1 MLFRL
6 NREALAPRAS
16 SCCQLFQGFDV
27 VSVYSRVVVS
37 KFFPRRLTVCRLTH
51 GLGLVYL
58 SLAVG
63 QVRAERPAVAA
74 SLKEIVVSGSRAEQ
88 EKDDIP
94 ATIEVIGPE
103 QLEADQIRGIR
114 GLVKDLPN
122 VSVKRAPAR
131 FTLAGSGTGREG
143 NAGFNIRGLDGNRV
157 LILTDGIRAP
167 RSYVFSVTS
176 FGRDYVDVTLL
187 KRVEIVKG
195 PASALYGSDGLAGLV
210 NFITREPQDYLKD
223 GKTIGDKTTGG
234 TAAASY
240 SGEDKGF
247 GLSATLAG
255 RASDTVQWL
264 LSASVLGSRALGN
277 RGSNDAANVDRTT
290 PNPQRD
296 RGRALLGKVIVT
308 PNATQRHAVTLEHVG
323 KRSAYDLLTAIA
335 KPPLSAAS
343 TLRSDSFATLNR
355 DRVTWDAR
363 YQLDSALADRLH
375 TVVSWQK
382 ADSREYT
389 FEDRNTAA
397 DRVRDVT
404 YAEKTLQLGVQADKL
419 IRAAPGGT
427 WAQKITYGAD
437 HVSADIE
444 NLNNGLTPPA
454 GETFPLKRFPD
465 TRETSAALYLQNEFI
480 SEALSVTPALRYDS
494 YRIKASQAGFSPP
507 SAMPAASLAGS
518 AVSPKL
524 GAVWRASRA
533 WSAFGNLAS
542 GFRAPN
548 ASQVN
553 AFFENPTQFYRTI
566 PNANLKPEKSRSI
579 ELGVRA
585 RYSAL
590 QLDVAAFAGRYTNLI
605 VDAQQVGGA
614 GVVGNP
620 TVFQSINV
628 GNATVHGFE
637 VKGRYDWGRFAGGTL
652 STPFAYGMATGKDK
666 ATGKPL
672 SSIDPAKLT
681 AGLALGTSA
690 YDLRLDVS
698 HHAAKTGGDFDSAG
712 LVRPPASQFEIP
724 SATTLDVSGQW
735 RIRKDLRLN
744 LALNNVTNK
753 KYWSWSDVR
762 GLSSASTVTDSY
774 TQPGRNLAVSL
785 VADF

>member
-1 MLFRL
+1 MAPSRLFSGSFFAVSNAFALTRL
-6 NREALAPRAS
+6 ACGLTLAYA
-16 SCCQLFQGFDV
+16 
-27 VSVYSRVVVS
+27 
-37 KFFPRRLTVCRLTH
+37 
-51 GLGLVYL
+51 
-58 SLAVG
+58 SLAAA
-63 QVRAERPAVAA
+63 QAQTVRPTVVA
-74 SLKEIVVSGSRAEQ
+74 SLKEMVVSGSRAEQ
-88 EKDDIP
+88 DKDDIP
-94 ATIEVIGPE
+94 ATIEVIGAE
-103 QLEADQIRGIR
+103 QLEAGQIRDIR

-167 RSYVFSVTS
+167 RSYVFNVTS

-210 NFITREPQDYLKD
+210 NFITREPQDYLKG
-223 GKTIGDKTTGG
+223 GKTIGG

-240 SGEDKGF
+240 SGEDKGI
-247 GLSATLAG
+247 GLSATVAG
-255 RASDTVQWL
+255 QASDTVQWL
-264 LSASVLGSRALGN
+264 LSANVSGAKALEN

-290 PNPQRD
+290 PNPQQD
-296 RGRALLGKVIVT
+296 RGRGLLGKVIVT
-308 PNATQRHAVTLEHVG
+308 PSAAQRHTVTLEHVE
-323 KRSAYDLLTAIA
+323 KRSAYDLLTAVS
-335 KPPLSAAS
+335 KPPLVAAS

-363 YQLDSALADRLH
+363 YQVDAAFADRLQ

-389 FEDRNTAA
+389 FEDRNTSA

-404 YAEKTLQLGVQADKL
+404 YFEKTLQLGVQADKL

-427 WAQKITYGAD
+427 WSQKITYGAD
-437 HVSADIE
+437 TTRADIE
-444 NLNNGLTPPA
+444 NLNNGVTPPA

-465 TRETSAALYLQNEFI
+465 TVETSAALYVQDEFI
-480 SEALSVTPALRYDS
+480 SDAWSITPALRYDS

-507 SAMPAASLAGS
+507 SGTPAASLAGS

-524 GAVWRASRA
+524 EAVWRASPV
-533 WSAFGNLAS
+533 WSVFGNLAS

-566 PNANLKPEKSRSI
+566 PNPNLKPEKSRNL
-579 ELGVRA
+579 ELGARA

-590 QLDVAAFAGRYTNLI
+590 QLDVAAFTGRYKDLI
-605 VDAQQVGGA
+605 VDSQQVGGA

-620 TVFQSINV
+620 TVFQSVNV
-628 GNATVHGFE
+628 GNATVQGFE
-637 VKGRYDWGRFAGGTL
+637 VKGSYQWGRFANGLL
-652 STPFAYGMATGKDK
+652 STPFTFGMAKGKDK
-666 ATGKPL
+666 TTGKPL
-672 SSIDPAKLT
+672 NSIDPAKLT
-681 AGLALGTSA
+681 AGVAYSSGP
-690 YDLRLDVS
+690 YDLRLDAS
-698 HHAAKTGGDFDSAG
+698 HHAAKKSSDIDSAG
-712 LVRPPASQFEIP
+712 LVTPPAQQFEIP
-724 SATTLDVSGQW
+724 SATTLDLSGQW

-744 LALNNVTNK
+744 LALNNLTNK
-753 KYWSWSDVR
+753 KYWNWSDVR

>member
-1 MLFRL
+1 VV
-6 NREALAPRAS
+6 S
-16 SCCQLFQGFDV
+16 SCFF
-27 VSVYSRVVVS
+27 SRSPVVVS
-37 KFFPRRLTVCRLTH
+37 NAFAATRLAC
-51 GLGLVYL
+51 GLALAYV
-58 SLAVG
+58 SLASA
-63 QVRAERPAVAA
+63 QAQAVPPGAVA
-74 SLKEIVVSGSRAEQ
+74 SLKEMVVSGSRADQ
-88 EKDDIP
+88 DSDDIP
-94 ATIEVIGPE
+94 ATIEVIGAE
-103 QLEADQIRGIR
+103 QLEAGQIRDIR

-157 LILTDGIRAP
+157 LILTDGLRAP
-167 RSYVFSVTS
+167 RSYVFNVTS

-223 GKTIGDKTTGG
+223 GKTIGDKTIGG

-247 GLSATLAG
+247 GLSATVAG
-255 RASDTVQWL
+255 QGSDTVQWL
-264 LSASVLGSRALGN
+264 LSANVSAARALDN

-290 PNPQRD
+290 PNPQQD
-296 RGRALLGKVIVT
+296 RGRGLLGKVIVT
-308 PNATQRHAVTLEHVG
+308 PSSTQRHALTLEHVE
-323 KRSAYDLLTAIA
+323 KRSAYELLTAVS
-335 KPPLSAAS
+335 KPPLVATS
-343 TLRSDSFATLNR
+343 TLYSDSFATLNR

-363 YQLDSALADRLH
+363 YQIDAALADRLQ

-437 HVSADIE
+437 TTRADIE
-444 NLNNGLTPPA
+444 NLNNGVTPPA

-465 TRETSAALYLQNEFI
+465 TRETSAALYLQSEFI
-480 SEALSVTPALRYDS
+480 SDALSITPALRYDS
-494 YRIKASQAGFSPP
+494 YRIQASQAGFSPP
-507 SAMPAASLAGS
+507 SATPAASLSGS

-524 GAVWRASRA
+524 GAVWRASA
-533 WSAFGNLAS
+533 VWSVFGNLAS

-553 AFFENPTQFYRTI
+553 AFFESPIQFYRTI
-566 PNANLKPEKSRSI
+566 PNPNLKPETSRNL
-579 ELGVRA
+579 ELGARA

-590 QLDVAAFAGRYTNLI
+590 QLDVAAFTGRYKDLI
-605 VDAQQVGGA
+605 VDSQQVGGA
-614 GVVGNP
+614 GVVSNP
-620 TVFQSINV
+620 TVFQSVNV
-628 GNATVHGFE
+628 GNATVYGFE
-637 VKGRYDWGRFAGGTL
+637 VKGRYNWGRFANGVVT
-652 STPFAYGMATGKDK
+652 TPFTFGMAKGKDK
-666 ATGKPL
+666 ATSKPL
-672 SSIDPAKLT
+672 NSIDPAKLT
-681 AGLALGTSA
+681 AGVAYSTGP
-690 YDLRLDVS
+690 YDLRLDAS
-698 HHAAKTGGDFDSAG
+698 HHAAKKGSDIDSAG
-712 LVRPPASQFEIP
+712 LVTAPAQQFEIP
-724 SATTLDVSGQW
+724 SATTLDLSGQW

-744 LALNNVTNK
+744 LALNNLTNK
-753 KYWSWSDVR
+753 KYWNWSDVR
-762 GLSSASTVTDSY
+762 GLSSASTITDSY

>member
-1 MLFRL
+1 MAANAFAATRL
-6 NREALAPRAS
+6 ACGLA
-16 SCCQLFQGFDV
+16 
-27 VSVYSRVVVS
+27 
-37 KFFPRRLTVCRLTH
+37 
-51 GLGLVYL
+51 LVYA
-58 SLAVG
+58 SLASAQAQSV
-63 QVRAERPAVAA
+63 QPAVVA
-74 SLKEIVVSGSRAEQ
+74 SLKEMVVSGSRAAQ
-88 EKDDIP
+88 DSDDIA
-94 ATIEVIGPE
+94 ATIEVIGAE
-103 QLEADQIRGIR
+103 QLEAGQIRDIR

-167 RSYVFSVTS
+167 RSYVFNVTS

-195 PASALYGSDGLAGLV
+195 PASALYGSDGMAGLV

-223 GKTIGDKTTGG
+223 GKTFGG

-240 SGEDKGF
+240 SGEDKGS
-247 GLSATLAG
+247 GLSATVAG
-255 RASDTVQWL
+255 QGSDTVQWL
-264 LSASVLGSRALGN
+264 LSANVSAAKALDN

-290 PNPQRD
+290 PNPQQD
-296 RGRALLGKVIVT
+296 RGRGLLGKVIVT
-308 PNATQRHAVTLEHVG
+308 PSATQRHALTLEHVE
-323 KRSAYDLLTAIA
+323 KRSAYELLTAVS
-335 KPPLSAAS
+335 KPPLVATS
-343 TLRSDSFATLNR
+343 TLYSDSFATLNR

-363 YQLDSALADRLH
+363 YQIDAALADRLQ

-397 DRVRDVT
+397 DRLRDVT

-419 IRAAPGGT
+419 SRAAPGGT
-427 WAQKITYGAD
+427 WSQKITYGAD
-437 HVSADIE
+437 TTRADIE
-444 NLNNGLTPPA
+444 NLNNGVTPPA

-465 TRETSAALYLQNEFI
+465 TRETSAALYLQSEFI
-480 SEALSVTPALRYDS
+480 SDALSITPALRYDS
-494 YRIKASQAGFSPP
+494 YRIRASQAGFSPP
-507 SAMPAASLAGS
+507 SSKPAASLEGS

-524 GAVWRASRA
+524 GALWRASPV
-533 WSAFGNLAS
+533 WSVFGNLAS

-553 AFFENPTQFYRTI
+553 AFFESAIQFYRTI
-566 PNANLKPEKSRSI
+566 PNPNLKPEKSRNL
-579 ELGVRA
+579 ELGARA

-590 QLDVAAFAGRYTNLI
+590 QLDIAAFTGRYKDLI
-605 VDAQQVGGA
+605 VDSQQVGGT
-614 GVVGNP
+614 GVVSNP
-620 TVFQSINV
+620 TVFQSVNV
-628 GNATVHGFE
+628 GNAVVHGFE
-637 VKGRYDWGRFAGGTL
+637 VKGSYNWGRFAHGVLT
-652 STPFAYGMATGKDK
+652 TPFTFGMAKGKDK

-681 AGLALGTSA
+681 AGVTYSTGP
-690 YDLRLDVS
+690 YDLRLDATR
-698 HHAAKTGGDFDSAG
+698 HAAKNGRDIDSAG
-712 LVRPPASQFEIP
+712 LVTAPAQQFEIP
-724 SATTLDVSGQW
+724 SATTLDLSGQW

-744 LALNNVTNK
+744 LALNNLTNK
-753 KYWSWSDVR
+753 KYWNWSDVR
-762 GLSSASTVTDSY
+762 GLSSASTITDSY